1 MKAKILT
8 TTKEVKREV
17 EREFSQRKVDLIR
30 EIAPDLA
37 QQVLSNVLITLD
49 KSYGFKKQRL
59 KSFLD
64 QLHATCDLMN
74 EPTVLTHRWTVDDN
88 IKYLK
93 DKYDIDLTKE
103 FVFDVIEER

>member
-8 TTKEVKREV
+8 TTKDVKREV
-17 EREFSQRKVDLIR
+17 EREFSERKADLIH

-37 QQVLSNVLITLD
+37 GQILSNVLITLE

-59 KSFLD
+59 KTFLD
-64 QLHATCDLMN
+64 QLHATCDLMDK
-74 EPTVLTHRWTVDDN
+74 PTGLTHRWTVDDN

-93 DKYDIDLTKE
+93 DKYDIDLKNE
-103 FVFDVIEER
+103 FTFDVIQER

>member
-8 TTKEVKREV
+8 NTKSVREEVQRQ
-17 EREFSQRKVDLIR
+17 FSELKTDLMR

-37 QQVLSNVLITLD
+37 GQILSNVLITLE

-59 KSFLD
+59 KTFLD
-64 QLHATCDLMN
+64 QLHATCDLMDK
-74 EPTVLTHRWTVDDN
+74 PTGLTHRWTVDDN

-93 DKYDIDLTKE
+93 DKYDIDLKKE
-103 FVFDVIEER
+103 FTFDVIEEK